1 MTDNDLIVYQAN
13 AFTESRQSYTLN
25 EKRLLQTL
33 IASVKKE
40 DKEFRRYPINIKE
53 FAKLANLDPSNL
65 YGYAKE
71 IATSLMHKTFTV
83 ESGEKFSMFHLVDEA
98 DYDGGNLTLELS
110 KKTFDI
116 FLALKDTKN
125 YTTYELTEFMTLK
138 STYAQRIYELVKQY
152 ERSNTKERSI
162 PLDKLRGMLG
172 IADDEY
178 LKFNDFKKRVLELSH
193 KSITTDTELRYEWE
207 PIKPSRKIEGI
218 RFFNIVSDKKEDVE
232 LSKFK
237 VWFHREFKDY
247 EGALVGTL
255 YDGEIYLNKKGWFED
270 ARDKKHK
277 FTKDEIDRIWLGL
290 MEKRYVLEETI
301 RVRTKRNTNLAT
313 PKKEAI
319 PKLLEAEIIE
329 ENPNQ
334 GILDFD
340 AEIDCSPQMDLSD
353 LTAKEILEIAFEDNA
368 TFASQ
373 EEMEEDIAFEKE
385 AIKQGF
391 LARIGGFL
399 TVVKEGFPTMPNE
412 KGR

>member
-1 MTDNDLIVYQAN
+1 MTDNELIVYQAN
-13 AFTESRQSYTLN
+13 AFTESRQSYSLN

-53 FAKLANLDPSNL
+53 FAKLANLAPNNL
-65 YGYAKE
+65 YSYAKE
-71 IATSLMHKTFTV
+71 IATSLMSKTFTV

-172 IADDEY
+172 IADGEY
-178 LKFNDFKKRVLELSH
+178 LKFNDFKKRVLELSLR
-193 KSITTDTELRYEWE
+193 SITADTELRYDWE

-218 RFFNIVSDKKEDVE
+218 RFFNITSNKKLDTE

-237 VWFHREFKDY
+237 AWFYKEFKDY
-247 EGALVGTL
+247 VGALVGTL
-255 YDGEIYLNKKGWFED
+255 HDGEIYLNEKGYFYD

-290 MEKRYVLEETI
+290 MDKKYILIETLRI
-301 RVRTKRNTNLAT
+301 R
-313 PKKEAI
+313 KKYN
-319 PKLLEAEIIE
+319 KSLVT
-329 ENPNQ
+329 
-334 GILDFD
+334 
-340 AEIDCSPQMDLSD
+340 S
-353 LTAKEILEIAFEDNA
+353 KE
-368 TFASQ
+368 Q
-373 EEMEEDIAFEKE
+373 
-385 AIKQGF
+385 
-391 LARIGGFL
+391 
-399 TVVKEGFPTMPNE
+399 
-412 KGR
+412 